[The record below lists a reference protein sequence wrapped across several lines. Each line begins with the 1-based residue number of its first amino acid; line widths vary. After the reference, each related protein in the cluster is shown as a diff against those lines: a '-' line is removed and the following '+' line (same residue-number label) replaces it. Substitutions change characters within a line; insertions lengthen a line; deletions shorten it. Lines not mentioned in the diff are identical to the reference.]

1 MMRYDGAALRVL
13 YIGGT
18 GTISTSCVRLSVESG
33 MSVFVLNR
41 GNNSAG
47 RDMPK
52 GVTWLTGDVTDDASL
67 LAAIGDQ
74 RFDAVVNFLSYDAD
88 DVHRMVAMFGSR
100 TRQYVH
106 ISSGPSTPSPCGSHR
121 SLSRRPSH
129 RTRCSTTPRQVAGG
143 ACAAA
148 GPNRAGL
155 PGHDCPA
162 LAYLRRRQPARPGRL
177 DGRGPDRQRRG
188 NPGTRGRNVAVDAD
202 PRRGLRPGARRP
214 ARQPEEHRGGL
225 QHHRRGR
232 LHLGPDLHHHR
243 RRLAS
248 RPSSCTWPPSCSRW
262 WHPTGSGRARCSATS
277 ATPGVRHEQ
286 DPAVRARLRA
296 KAHVPPGRPAHG
308 PVAGRSPEHDRR

>member
-88 DVHRMVAMFGSR
+88 DAHRMVAMFGSR

-106 ISSGPSTPSPCGSHR
+106 ISSGPSTPSPCS
-121 SLSRRPSH
+121 SPDQLSRRPSH
-129 RTRCSTTPRQVAGG
+129 RTPCSSTPRPSGGRSLRCS
-143 ACAAA
+143 
-148 GPNRAGL
+148 GP
-155 PGHDCPA
+155 
-162 LAYLRRRQPARPGRL
+162 
-177 DGRGPDRQRRG
+177 
-188 NPGTRGRNVAVDAD
+188 
-202 PRRGLRPGARRP
+202 
-214 ARQPEEHRGGL
+214 
-225 QHHRRGR
+225 
-232 LHLGPDLHHHR
+232 
-243 RRLAS
+243 
-248 RPSSCTWPPSCSRW
+248 
-262 WHPTGSGRARCSATS
+262 
-277 ATPGVRHEQ
+277 
-286 DPAVRARLRA
+286 
-296 KAHVPPGRPAHG
+296 
-308 PVAGRSPEHDRR
+308 